1 MLNTKSAVLLLLV
14 AVGIALP
21 SVPVLGGDVDG
32 RTDAGGGRLPGNCQL
47 PVTIRKFSE
56 GQTFPVP
63 GNVIRTSRQD
73 CKMRGGTY
81 LPAPPEAA
89 AAKPK

>member
-1 MLNTKSAVLLLLV
+1 MLNANAVMLLLLAAGV
-14 AVGIALP
+14 AVSSA
-21 SVPVLGGDVDG
+21 PVLGADVEE
-32 RTDAGGGRLPGNCQL
+32 RTDAMGRRLPGNCQL

-56 GQTFPVP
+56 GHTFPVP

-73 CKMRGGTY
+73 CKLRGGRY

-89 AAKPK
+89 AAMPG